1 MKHLIE
7 CVNNAS
13 GGLPNFFQTIT
24 YFGFSKNEKVIN
36 FAIENYCKIWPKSSE
51 QKKLFPIHGDFSMS
65 NIIFNKN
72 NFTVIDWE
80 HFKHNSA
87 PLGFDALNLI
97 FEQTLIEYQ
106 INKTINNI
114 AEKIKLLIELLV
126 KNKSIDE
133 LFFHKPLNKIIDFVR
148 NNRHIWGGQCEKLP
162 ILKFNKELVEL
173 VDKEISYDK

>member
-1 MKHLIE
+1 MSSA
-7 CVNNAS
+7 VYTAS
-13 GGLPNFFQTIT
+13 KSTPNLRLDATNPARST
-24 YFGFSKNEKVIN
+24 LDKTTNWYLDLSRLR
-36 FAIENYCKIWPKSSE
+36 AS
-51 QKKLFPIHGDFSMS
+51 
-65 NIIFNKN
+65 
-72 NFTVIDWE
+72 TVSGNTGQSVTDWE
-80 HFKHNSA
+80 NFKHNSA

-148 NNRHIWGGQCEKLP
+148 NNRHIWGEQCEKLP